1 MQLQPKITG
10 KPYTD
15 ENDIYRFTLSDINVS
30 LANALRR
37 IILSDIEVIVFYTET
52 YQDNKCTIHKNTG
65 RLHNEIVKQRLSSIP
80 ICSQDK
86 DLVDKYILEVN
97 VKNTTESM
105 IYVTTENFRIKNKE
119 TGAYLKEETV
129 RQIFPP
135 NQITGTFID
144 FVRLRPAIGN
154 AIDGEEINLTCEFSL
169 STAKVNSMFN
179 VVSTC
184 TYGNTIDESKIE
196 STLQSLKQKWA
207 QENLNAD
214 EIEFQTK
221 NFMLLDAERQFIP
234 NSFDFAI
241 KTVGPLSNEI
251 ILKKGCQILQNKF
264 VDFSE
269 SLKSDQISILRSET
283 TIEHCYDVTLE
294 NEDYTV
300 GKVLEY
306 ILYEKYF
313 IGEKILSFCG
323 FKKLHPHNKDST
335 LRIAYRENIDKALI
349 REHLNVAAVISAEV
363 YQRLG
368 GLF

>member
-1 MQLQPKITG
+1 MQLQPKISV

-65 RLHNEIVKQRLSSIP
+65 RLHNEIIKQRLSSIP
-80 ICSQDK
+80 IWSQDK

-105 IYVTTENFRIKNKE
+105 IYVTTEDFRIKNKE
-119 TGAYLKEETV
+119 TGAYLKEEAV

-135 NQITGTFID
+135 NPITGAFID
-144 FVRLRPAIGN
+144 FVRLRPPIGN
-154 AIDGEEINLTCEFSL
+154 TIDGEEINLTCEFSV
-169 STAKVNSMFN
+169 STAKINSMFN

-184 TYGNTIDESKIE
+184 TYGNTVDETKIQF
-196 STLQSLKQKWA
+196 TLQSLKQKWA
-207 QENLNAD
+207 QENLNPD

-221 NFMLLDAERQFIP
+221 NFMLLDAERQFVP

-241 KTVGPLSNEI
+241 KTVGPLPNDFI
-251 ILKKGCQILQNKF
+251 VKKGCQLLQNKF

-269 SLKSDQISILRSET
+269 SLKSDQIQILRSET
-283 TIEHCYDVTLE
+283 TMEHCYDVTLE

-313 IGEKILSFCG
+313 MGEQILSFCG
-323 FKKLHPHNKDST
+323 FKKLHPHNKDSI
-335 LRIAYRENIDKALI
+335 LRIAYRENTDKVHI
-349 REHLNVAAVISAEV
+349 REHLNVAAVISAEF
-363 YQRLG
+363 YQKLG
-368 GLF
+368 TIL

>member
-1 MQLQPKITG
+1 MQLQPKISK

-30 LANALRR
+30 LANAFRR
-37 IILSDIEVIVFYTET
+37 IILSDIEVLVFYTET
-52 YQDNKCTIHKNTG
+52 YQDNKCIIHKNTG

-80 ICSQDK
+80 IWSQDR
-86 DLVDKYILEVN
+86 DLVNKYILEVN

-105 IYVTTENFRIKNKE
+105 MYVTTEHFRIKNKE
-119 TGAYLKEETV
+119 TGNYLKEETV

-135 NQITGTFID
+135 NPITDSFID
-144 FVRLRPAIGN
+144 FVRLRPAIGDS
-154 AIDGEEINLTCEFSL
+154 IDGEEIHLECDFSV
-169 STAKVNSMFN
+169 STAKINSMFN

-184 TYGNTIDESKIE
+184 TYGNTVDEDKVQ

-221 NFMLLDAERQFIP
+221 NFMLLDAERQFVP

-241 KTVGPLSNEI
+241 KTVGPLPNDFI
-251 ILKKGCQILQNKF
+251 VKKACQLLQNKF

-269 SLKSDQISILRSET
+269 ELKSDGIQILRSET
-283 TIEHCYDVTLE
+283 TMDHCYDVTLE
-294 NEDYTV
+294 NEDSTV

-313 IGEKILSFCG
+313 MGEKLLSFCG
-323 FKKLHPHNKDST
+323 FKKLHPHNKDSI
-335 LRIAYRENIDKALI
+335 LRIAYTENIDKALI
-349 REHLNVAAVISAEV
+349 REHLNVAAVIAAEV
-363 YQRLG
+363 YQKLG
-368 GLF
+368 ALM

>member
-1 MQLQPKITG
+1 
-10 KPYTD
+10 
-15 ENDIYRFTLSDINVS
+15 
-30 LANALRR
+30 
-37 IILSDIEVIVFYTET
+37 
-52 YQDNKCTIHKNTG
+52 
-65 RLHNEIVKQRLSSIP
+65 
-80 ICSQDK
+80 
-86 DLVDKYILEVN
+86 
-97 VKNTTESM
+97 M